1 MTSSHKELKYA
12 VFNTEAGWLGVLASD
27 KGLRTL
33 SLPQPSKER
42 VFKRLK
48 LKPAGA
54 VYSND
59 YFEELKEQLNH
70 YFSGKAVTFNQ
81 KLDISQATVFQRKV
95 WRASR
100 LIPHGETRS
109 YLWLAEKIGYPKAA
123 RAVGQALARNPL
135 PVIIPCHRVIKEDG
149 SLGGFSGGL
158 RTKKRL
164 LAIEK
169 AYK

>member
-1 MTSSHKELKYA
+1 MTSNQEELKYA

-27 KGLRTL
+27 KGLKAL

-42 VFKRLK
+42 VLKRLR

-54 VYSND
+54 VDSND
-59 YFEELKEQLNH
+59 FFEELENQLNC
-70 YFSGKAVTFNQ
+70 YFGGKAVTFNQ
-81 KLDISQATVFQRKV
+81 KLDITQATDFQRKV

-135 PVIIPCHRVIKEDG
+135 PVIIPCHRVIREDG

-164 LAIEK
+164 LALEK
-169 AYK
+169 ADR